1 VPKGHE
7 IRRNCNAEPA
17 GFPSAST
24 RSFDGMLDLRQTHPR
39 RQGDIGEAAAI
50 AWLTA
55 AAFGVWVPLGH
66 SPDADLIAERD
77 DRLSRIQVKTST
89 ALRNGRY
96 EVSLATKGGNRSWS
110 GRVKAIDPSRYDYLF
125 VLVADGRQWFI
136 PAAAVEARTMVLLG
150 GPKYAAFEVGGQT
163 GAMTGATMGERG
175 FEPL

>member
-1 VPKGHE
+1 
-7 IRRNCNAEPA
+7 
-17 GFPSAST
+17 
-24 RSFDGMLDLRQTHPR
+24 MLELRQTHPR

-50 AWLTA
+50 AWLTRA
-55 AAFGVWVPLGH
+55 GFGVWIPHGH

-77 DRLSRIQVKTST
+77 RRLLRIQVKTST

-110 GRVKAIDPSRYDYLF
+110 GRVKENNPGRYDYLF

-136 PAAAVEARTMVLLG
+136 PAAAIEARMMLLLG
-150 GPKYAAFEVGGQT
+150 GPKYAAFEVEGGT
-163 GAMTGATMGERG
+163 ATTMGERG

>member
-1 VPKGHE
+1 MQE
-7 IRRNCNAEPA
+7 
-17 GFPSAST
+17 
-24 RSFDGMLDLRQTHPR
+24 LRQAHPR

-50 AWLTA
+50 AWLTRA
-55 AAFGVWVPLGH
+55 GFAVWVPLGH

-77 DRLSRIQVKTST
+77 RQLSRVQVKTST

-110 GRVKAIDPSRYDYLF
+110 GRVKVIDPSRYDYLF

-136 PAAAVEARTMVLLG
+136 PAAVVEARTMVLLG
-150 GPKYAAFEVGGQT
+150 GPKYAAFEVEGGT
-163 GAMTGATMGERG
+163 AATMGERG